1 MLNEPTGVLPALR
14 PWDGLTQAPPPTVA
28 TPWWQRRPPRRWL
41 TAAVGTLAVTG
52 VAWGLRPFEAR
63 PVSSVTLVPVRRQRV
78 TMRAGWM
85 VFMSLMMRLR
95 RGAVGCDHGRLGPGL
110 SQA

>member
-1 MLNEPTGVLPALR
+1 MSTATARRVSAQPRCPLCLNEPTGVLPALR

-52 VAWGLRPFEAR
+52 VAWGSYALFRAR
-63 PVSSVTLVPVRRQRV
+63 PVSSVTLVPVS
-78 TMRAGWM
+78 A
-85 VFMSLMMRLR
+85 S
-95 RGAVGCDHGRLGPGL
+95 ASP
-110 SQA
+110 